1 MMYGRKGT
9 QIKVPKSSKSTQ
21 EQARPHRQAAQLDL
35 IRAIDHLTSTTTR
48 TQRYTRATV
57 HPPARGVETYR
68 RTNPSC
74 AVMTCSI
81 LPLQLAMDSTAALAP
96 ARGRQKL
103 CRRNAACAAEPR
115 AHPCLRVLCMTACR
129 PEGEG
134 PRNAYPLQPPTCK
147 DCSAL
152 PRLSC

>member
-35 IRAIDHLTSTTTR
+35 IRPIDHLTSTTAWP
-48 TQRYTRATV
+48 QRYTRATV
-57 HPPARGVETYR
+57 HPPAREYLLQTGTEPR
-68 RTNPSC
+68 R

-81 LPLQLAMDSTAALAP
+81 LSLQEELATAAPAP

-103 CRRNAACAAEPR
+103 CRRNADV
-115 AHPCLRVLCMTACR
+115 LRSPERTLVL
-129 PEGEG
+129 E
-134 PRNAYPLQPPTCK
+134 
-147 DCSAL
+147 
-152 PRLSC
+152 SCV